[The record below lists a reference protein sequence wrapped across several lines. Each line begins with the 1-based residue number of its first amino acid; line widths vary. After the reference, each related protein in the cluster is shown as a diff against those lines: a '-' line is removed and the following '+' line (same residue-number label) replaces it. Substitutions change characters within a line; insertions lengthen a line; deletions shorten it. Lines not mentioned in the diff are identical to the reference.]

1 MRCRKC
7 GEKAVINM
15 RQHRLSLCKQHY
27 LEWLPNHV
35 LKFIEKHEM
44 FSKHDRILVAVSGG
58 KDSLA
63 LWDILWKLGFHTEG
77 FYINLGIDAEIA
89 YSNRSMK
96 FAHEFANK
104 RNLTLHIADIKRE
117 YGESIPEI
125 TTRTRRGREKPCSLC
140 GLIKRHIMNRFAL
153 DGQYDILVTAHNL
166 DDEAAILLA
175 NTLDWS
181 LEFLARGEPVLP
193 SKPGFLKK
201 VKPFCRTYERE
212 AAAYAIL
219 RNIDYMPDECPF
231 SIDSKQ
237 LYYKKYLNEWEEKRP
252 GTKLRFYLNY
262 LKAIAQGAFPA
273 RQESAEQLAQQR
285 CPQCGQ
291 PTNTGSFCAFCKL
304 FDET

>member
-44 FSKHDRILVAVSGG
+44 FLKHDRILVAVSGG

-63 LWDILWKLGFHTEG
+63 LWDILWKLGFQTEG

-96 FAHEFANK
+96 FAHEFADK

-125 TTRTRRGREKPCSLC
+125 STRTRRGRDKPCSLC

-153 DGQYDILVTAHNL
+153 DGQYDVLVTAHNL

-181 LEFLARGEPVLP
+181 LEFLARGDPVLP

-212 AAAYAIL
+212 AAAYTIL
-219 RNIDYMPDECPF
+219 RDIGYMRDECPF

-291 PTNTGSFCAFCKL
+291 PTNTGSLCAFCKL

>member
-77 FYINLGIDAEIA
+77 FSINLGIDAEIA

-96 FAHEFANK
+96 FAHEFADK

-212 AAAYAIL
+212 AAAYTIL
-219 RNIDYMPDECPF
+219 RDIGYMRDECPF

-273 RQESAEQLAQQR
+273 RQESAEQLAQER

>member
-1 MRCRKC
+1 
-7 GEKAVINM
+7 
-15 RQHRLSLCKQHY
+15 
-27 LEWLPNHV
+27 
-35 LKFIEKHEM
+35 M
-44 FSKHDRILVAVSGG
+44 FSEHDCILVAVSGG

-77 FYINLGIDAEIA
+77 LYINLGIDAEIV

-96 FAHEFANK
+96 FAQEFADQ
-104 RNLTLHIADIKRE
+104 RNLTLPIADIKRDH
-117 YGESIPEI
+117 GESIPEI
-125 TTRTRRGREKPCSLC
+125 SVRTRRGRDKPCSLC

-153 DGQYDILVTAHNL
+153 DGQYDVLVTAHNL

-219 RNIDYMPDECPF
+219 RNIEYMPDECPF
-231 SIDSKQ
+231 SINSKH
-237 LYYKKYLNEWEEKRP
+237 LYYKKYLNEWEDKQP

-273 RQESAEQLAQQR
+273 KQESAEQLARQR
-285 CPQCGQ
+285 CSQCGQ
-291 PTNTGSFCAFCKL
+291 PTNTGSLCAFCKL
-304 FDET
+304 IDET